1 MQRLERRIQIGHKA
15 VFCPQPVCSC
25 VGDHCHIVGFHV
37 FQRQLYLCRKAGRFF
52 RTRSCVCLRNKL
64 EQRIAELQ
72 FFGKQLAQIIAERAG
87 VLIAVRTACFRSV
100 LQQVGKRLAHKLRR
114 IFQRCKINRFAEL
127 FQCALHGIRGKV
139 AVGDYRLRQVFPIG
153 KNLAQIHG
161 IDLFNGGMIRHEHC
175 RDKIRIECLRHS
187 EGKLCRALAQGN
199 IQIFL
204 HLDDIFSCFF
214 KRRSTQ
220 VKVFQGNIKR
230 DIQRV
235 RLRIAKLQIR
245 CKQLAAEQLCARD
258 KGAEDGDCAV
268 LIRADHA
275 QIGKLRHFR
284 NLAVFVDNS
293 GQGVKGKAAVKQ
305 HIDHCLQMQLAVPK
319 HPVVKPDIFHSAV
332 NKDIGDRSEN
342 CLVFRIRAA
351 RGNAQHHTEVAACI
365 LHGNK
370 CRKQRLLAVFLE
382 KQPVFRNCRI
392 ELINEGQRFFA
403 VLVDRFACNRIFSA
417 DTDQGIQLCNRA
429 EGVACRAGLRLPD
442 GIFIKVACL
451 FACGKRQRQRA
462 AVRIEQLVV
471 AAFNTESI
479 RNRRPGIYN
488 AYGFIQ
494 RIAPDRERSL
504 RFAGKMHLVDGI
516 AVFQPCGKRRQ
527 LLLCRLV
534 KHSSARKRAA
544 AALHIQLI
552 ARLVNHA
559 HCDMYRCRVGRFS
572 RYGGTQRQSAVK

>member
-1 MQRLERRIQIGHKA
+1 M
-15 VFCPQPVCSC
+15 
-25 VGDHCHIVGFHV
+25 
-37 FQRQLYLCRKAGRFF
+37 
-52 RTRSCVCLRNKL
+52 
-64 EQRIAELQ
+64 
-72 FFGKQLAQIIAERAG
+72 
-87 VLIAVRTACFRSV
+87 
-100 LQQVGKRLAHKLRR
+100 
-114 IFQRCKINRFAEL
+114 
-127 FQCALHGIRGKV
+127 
-139 AVGDYRLRQVFPIG
+139 
-153 KNLAQIHG
+153 
-161 IDLFNGGMIRHEHC
+161 
-175 RDKIRIECLRHS
+175 
-187 EGKLCRALAQGN
+187 
-199 IQIFL
+199 
-204 HLDDIFSCFF
+204 
-214 KRRSTQ
+214 
-220 VKVFQGNIKR
+220 
-230 DIQRV
+230 
-235 RLRIAKLQIR
+235 
-245 CKQLAAEQLCARD
+245 
-258 KGAEDGDCAV
+258 
-268 LIRADHA
+268 IRADHA
-275 QIGKLRHFR
+275 QIGKFRHFR

-332 NKDIGDRSEN
+332 NKNIGDRSEN
-342 CLVFRIRAA
+342 CLVSRIRAA
-351 RGNAQHHTEVAACI
+351 RGNAQHYAEVSVCI
-365 LHGNK
+365 LHGNE
-370 CRKQRLLAVFLE
+370 CRKQSLLAVFLE
-382 KQPVFRNCRI
+382 KQTVFRDCRI

-403 VLVDRFACNRIFSA
+403 VLVDRFACNRIFPA

-462 AVRIEQLVV
+462 AVRIEQLVI

-527 LLLCRLV
+527 LLLCSLV
-534 KHSSARKRAA
+534 KHSSARKRAT